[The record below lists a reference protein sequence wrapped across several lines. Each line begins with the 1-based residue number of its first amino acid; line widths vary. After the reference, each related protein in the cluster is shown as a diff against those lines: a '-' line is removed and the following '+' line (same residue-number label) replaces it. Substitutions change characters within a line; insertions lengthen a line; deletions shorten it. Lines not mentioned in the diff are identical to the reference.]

1 MLTRTLRPLAS
12 ICRPAQ
18 ARLILSRPLATTT
31 ATETTSS
38 SPPPTSSSTTAPR
51 AKVPYFVGK
60 NKFDN
65 FGVYQKVKAGGNLK
79 TTEIKMV
86 EGNVGSL
93 KEDLKVAL
101 QLGNNDI
108 AFNNTT
114 RHLVIKVGERP
125 TVIAN
130 GILTVGAGTLEA
142 AGHQLS
148 EQHGVLRRQ
157 RGHQALY
164 HLPHTVSISVK
175 ASHDCGRLTI
185 LIATRADLPELTAF
199 PT

>member
-1 MLTRTLRPLAS
+1 M
-12 ICRPAQ
+12 
-18 ARLILSRPLATTT
+18 
-31 ATETTSS
+31 
-38 SPPPTSSSTTAPR
+38 
-51 AKVPYFVGK
+51 
-60 NKFDN
+60 
-65 FGVYQKVKAGGNLK
+65 YQKVKAGGNFK

-114 RHLVIKVGERP
+114 RHLVIKVGVRLA
-125 TVIAN
+125 VIAN
-130 GILTVGAGTLEA
+130 GILTVETGTLEA
-142 AGHQLS
+142 TGHQLS

-164 HLPHTVSISVK
+164 HIPYCIYICK
-175 ASHDCGRLTI
+175 GE
-185 LIATRADLPELTAF
+185 P
-199 PT
+199 